1 MGAYSSL
8 WGIQDVPLGCGN
20 HILNCI
26 FILFFDYYFL
36 IYMFFLKGMQ
46 DNTITYVYAHI

>member
-20 HILNCI
+20 HILNFT
-26 FILFFDYYFL
+26 FILFFDYSFL
-36 IYMFFLKGMQ
+36 IYMFVLKGMQ
-46 DNTITYVYAHI
+46 DNTIMCVYAHI